1 MESPTS
7 CRSFCSGNQRNIQGH
22 LPLMVILGV
31 SNTRTWASAHM
42 ILDIWE
48 MTCIYPKLT
57 LFIISLFLSYFS
69 SLQLHF
75 LFFSKSYVLTCVLWY
90 APLDFGH
97 VLLKWFTHGALCLKS
112 GSRLP
117 DDHHILVAII
127 LWLIQ
132 HLNGRIC
139 ATGKTG
145 GKLPILEDG

>member
-42 ILDIWE
+42 MLDIWE

-75 LFFSKSYVLTCVLWY
+75 LFFSKSYVLTCV
-90 APLDFGH
+90 
-97 VLLKWFTHGALCLKS
+97 WFTHGALCLKS